1 MRTYPHTC
9 VIIYTHVHVHLC
21 LRIYVCMYVYVCMN
35 VRIRTFMYTF
45 IRFCTFHD
53 VYLQGI
59 CTHLYMYTHICSMYM
74 HVYFHV
80 RTCTCMYACVR
91 QCTFNTPFQAKW
103 LVVDCYTNFCVIRV
117 KIATAKNN
125 LCFTWKNPYSHMTSL
140 QWRIWHAVITM
151 VLLYNFGARNV
162 AAMAK
167 FSCLWNTFYLSQLK
181 GGITSPTWH
190 T

>member
-1 MRTYPHTC
+1 MHMHLCTYICVHTYLHTC
-9 VIIYTHVHVHLC
+9 DTTYTYVNVLDCDAHAHIHVYLLYAHMHVCKFVYACTYACVRLCMHLC
-21 LRIYVCMYVYVCMN
+21 
-35 VRIRTFMYTF
+35 
-45 IRFCTFHD
+45 FCRYAD

-117 KIATAKNN
+117 KIATTKSN
-125 LCFTWKNPYSHMTSL
+125 LCFTWRKPIQPYDVTTMTYMTCSY
-140 QWRIWHAVITM
+140 HH
-151 VLLYNFGARNV
+151 
-162 AAMAK
+162 
-167 FSCLWNTFYLSQLK
+167 
-181 GGITSPTWH
+181 GITAQCWCQSCCGYG
-190 T
+190 